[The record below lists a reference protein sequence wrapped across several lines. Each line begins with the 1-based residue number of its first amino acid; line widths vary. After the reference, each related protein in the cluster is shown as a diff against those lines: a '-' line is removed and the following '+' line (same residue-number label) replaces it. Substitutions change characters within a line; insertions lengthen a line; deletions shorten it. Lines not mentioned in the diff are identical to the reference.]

1 MNIEENKKEML
12 DEYVIYTETDL
23 DGKITYASEAFIKI
37 SGYSKEELIGKN
49 HNIIRH
55 PDMPSS
61 VFAELWE
68 TIKSGKIWKG
78 TVKNLKK
85 DGKYYITKSIIR
97 PLFNE
102 NGEPVGYSSV
112 REDISD
118 KVKAEE
124 FQKRLGLLV
133 KETKLKHISVIDEYK
148 NKYAEQEKKN
158 KELLRQIDLLKIDIS
173 DLKTSNNFLKTKLDN
188 ITQKTSMKEKH
199 FEGIV
204 VDNSTKQ
211 NKG

>member
-1 MNIEENKKEML
+1 MTIEENKKEIL

-23 DGKITYASEAFIKI
+23 DGKITYASEAFLKI
-37 SGYSKEELIGKN
+37 SGYTIEELVGQN

-55 PDMPSS
+55 PDMESS
-61 VFAELWE
+61 VFEELWK

-97 PLFNE
+97 PLFDE
-102 NGEPVGYSSV
+102 NNIAIGYNSV

-133 KETKLKHISVIDEYK
+133 KETKLKHLSVIAEYK
-148 NKYAEQEKKN
+148 TKLLEQEKIIKDLN
-158 KELLRQIDLLKIDIS
+158 RTIDLLKIDVT
-173 DLKTSNNFLKTKLDN
+173 DLKVANDFLKTKIDSKS
-188 ITQKTSMKEKH
+188 QRKTMKEKH
-199 FEGIV
+199 FEGMV
-204 VDNSTKQ
+204 VDNSTKK

>member
-1 MNIEENKKEML
+1 MNIDENKKEML

-37 SGYSKEELIGKN
+37 SGYSKEELIGQN
-49 HNIIRH
+49 HCIIRH
-55 PDMPSS
+55 PDMESS
-61 VFAELWE
+61 VFEELWK
-68 TIKSGKIWKG
+68 TIKAGKIWKG

-85 DGKYYITKSIIR
+85 DGKYYITQSIIR
-97 PLFNE
+97 PLFDE
-102 NGEPVGYSSV
+102 NNEPVGYNSV

-133 KETKLKHISVIDEYK
+133 KETKLKHISIIDEYK
-148 NKYAEQEKKN
+148 NKNTEQEKKT
-158 KELLRQIDLLKIDIS
+158 KELLRQIDLLKIDVS
-173 DLKTSNNFLKTKLDN
+173 DLKTSNDFLKTKLDN
-188 ITQKTSMKEKH
+188 ISQRNTMKEKH
-199 FEGIV
+199 FEGMV

-211 NKG
+211 NKA